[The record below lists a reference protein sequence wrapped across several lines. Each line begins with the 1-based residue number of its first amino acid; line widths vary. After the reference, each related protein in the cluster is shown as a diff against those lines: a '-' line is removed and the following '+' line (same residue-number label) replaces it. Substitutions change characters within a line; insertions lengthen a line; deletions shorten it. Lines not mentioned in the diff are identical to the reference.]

1 MLYYFIINGRSDIR
15 EKVDA
20 VLDAELPK
28 VGIQYRKYYTKGV
41 GDGTRFVRLNCDL
54 HQKEVTCY
62 VACGGSGTANEVA
75 SGIVGFPTKLMG
87 FLAFG
92 ETNDTAKY
100 WPDRCFSDVKGLVD
114 GTPEKVD
121 IIKIGDNY
129 ALNVINVGFEG
140 AVAYGAAMKIDE
152 GMPATKAYRDSIVRS
167 VLSHRLN
174 FIRITADGKRLNR
187 RAIMSCPIGN
197 GIWCGGQY
205 RCCPNA
211 INDDG
216 LMEVIVMRPMLLL
229 SFVILLSNYTKG
241 THLVNRFCRK
251 RINYCQAR
259 HVELESRD
267 LIYVCLDGETYASTK
282 FSLDVLPG
290 AINFILP
297 PKQ

>member
-15 EKVDA
+15 SKVDA
-20 VLDAELPK
+20 VLDARLPELN
-28 VGIQYRKYYTKGV
+28 IQYRKYYTRGI

-75 SGIVGFPTKLMG
+75 SGLVGFQNKYMG

-100 WPDRCFSDVKGLVD
+100 WPDRCFTDLKGLVE
-114 GTPEKVD
+114 GTPKKID

-140 AVAYGAAMKIDE
+140 SVAYGAAMKIDE
-152 GMPATKAYRDSIVRS
+152 GVPAIKAYRNTIVKS

-174 FIRITADGKRLNR
+174 FIRITADGKPLNR
-187 RAIMSCPIGN
+187 RAMMSCPIGN

-205 RCCPNA
+205 RCCPDA

-216 LMEVIVMRPMLLL
+216 LMEVIVIRPMLML
-229 SFVILLSNYTKG
+229 SFAILLNHYRKG
-241 THLVNRFCRK
+241 THLKNPFCRK
-251 RINYCQAR
+251 RITYCRAR
-259 HVELESRD
+259 HLELESRD
-267 LIYVCLDGETYASTK
+267 LIYVSLDGETYASSK
-282 FSLDVLPG
+282 FKLDVLPG

-297 PKQ
+297 PKL